1 MARSPAPH
9 VRITTRRQHDRQEKR
24 LKELQIKILQKLH
37 HIQHFNLCNTA
48 GVTTVSMALY
58 RRNTALTV
66 REHINSAMDLLNQE
80 PQQLPDETRFGHYHA
95 TFTFYRGMV
104 YREEIR
110 LDKIIEDLQEYV
122 QYTQEHGVPR
132 PPINPNPHTIP
143 YGLRNIMADI
153 SDSSSDDTDGDTSPK
168 PPSEYDDDD
177 PRYTPTSPH
186 HDD

>member
-1 MARSPAPH
+1 
-9 VRITTRRQHDRQEKR
+9 
-24 LKELQIKILQKLH
+24 
-37 HIQHFNLCNTA
+37 
-48 GVTTVSMALY
+48 
-58 RRNTALTV
+58 
-66 REHINSAMDLLNQE
+66 
-80 PQQLPDETRFGHYHA
+80 
-95 TFTFYRGMV
+95 MV

-110 LDKIIEDLQEYV
+110 LDKIIDDLQEYV

-143 YGLRNIMADI
+143 YGLRNIMTDI

-168 PPSEYDDDD
+168 PPSDYDDDD